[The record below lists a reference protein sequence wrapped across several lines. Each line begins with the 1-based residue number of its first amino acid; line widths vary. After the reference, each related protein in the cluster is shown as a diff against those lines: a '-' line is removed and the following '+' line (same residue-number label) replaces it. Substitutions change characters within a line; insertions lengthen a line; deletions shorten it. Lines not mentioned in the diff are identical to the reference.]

1 VFSVFKTWVL
11 FVVFITVIHSSIEES
26 ALIIQYSIQKIQ
38 DWEMVIAPLRSMKT
52 DLYNQS
58 KNLLNVDE
66 HPQKWSLL

>member
-1 VFSVFKTWVL
+1 
-11 FVVFITVIHSSIEES
+11 
-26 ALIIQYSIQKIQ
+26 
-38 DWEMVIAPLRSMKT
+38 MVIAPLRSMKT